1 MVWYDDAMQSTTKQD
16 IIQRMQELYVYDLY
30 GFRPEIKALTAIVYP
45 YETINSFATGI
56 LDGLR
61 RLVVVTGYRVI
72 IIGRRLAGGGEVV
85 VIPRTAITAHSYE
98 KRWFSSTISI
108 ESSEGNYVFRGVS
121 RRVVELFDWAME
133 QPIAH

>member
-1 MVWYDDAMQSTTKQD
+1 MWYDEGMQTTTPQD
-16 IIQRMQELYVYDLY
+16 IRSRMQELYVYDLY

-56 LDGLR
+56 HDGLR

-72 IIGRRLAGGGEVV
+72 IIGRRLAGGGEVI
-85 VIPRTAITAHSYE
+85 VIPRTAITSHSYK

-108 ESSEGNYVFRGVS
+108 ESEEGDYIFTNVS

-133 QPIAH
+133 QPIAQ